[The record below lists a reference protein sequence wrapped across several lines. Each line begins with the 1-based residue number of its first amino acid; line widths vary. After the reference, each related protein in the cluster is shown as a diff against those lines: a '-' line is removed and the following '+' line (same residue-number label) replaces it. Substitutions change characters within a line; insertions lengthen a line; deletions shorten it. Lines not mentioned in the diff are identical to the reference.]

1 MTSVKNSE
9 AYDEVEDL
17 VDLRSVWFG
26 LRRRAALFVGV
37 TSSIVAAVAAYAVFS
52 TELYTSETSIMI
64 QPKTQV
70 FAYGSEVLG
79 QSAADPT
86 MVDTEVE
93 LLRSRAMAIRV
104 YNRLNAPNLVG
115 VTSPAAG
122 EPAEGEDFF
131 GRRLA
136 DIAADLADIQ
146 TNRSAATEP
155 PGESNTAA
163 PEPAESDG
171 EPGAAEEPP
180 LLAAVQP
187 VVESPLLL
195 NNQSPVRGGT
205 IDSGEIQNLMNN
217 LEIQRISTTFLIK
230 IRHSHPS
237 PQAAADIANAYAE
250 EYILQQLEAQYGELR
265 QANQWI
271 DARLRTLRE
280 EVRQADAAAARYR
293 AEQGLIDVTG
303 ESFSEKAATGIA
315 TELATARTRLASA
328 QSRFDT
334 VQNLI
339 ASGASFDAISEIIA
353 SPIIAELRTEQV
365 ALNRKLAELKVRY
378 GDRHPEVLKT
388 REEYTELTRQLNR
401 ERRRIVDSLRAEVN
415 FAQAQVSSLENNFSD
430 ARNTLASNNEALVRL
445 MELERD
451 SEATRGV
458 YEALLNRQKEL
469 NERDQLANANARIIA
484 RAVPS
489 EKPSKPKKPLVL
501 AGGLMLGL
509 LVAGASAFVAES
521 MDTRIRNTQDV
532 RREFGPNAPVVLVP
546 RIQSRLLFRNRR
558 CDDVVRQYVQDEPD
572 SLFAES
578 LRDLKMYL
586 KLAERDLTQAP
597 TIAFTSV
604 FRGEGTTTT
613 AFAFASLLASSGSD
627 VAYIE
632 YPSRASHFFKK
643 SDTRPDFRES
653 ETLRLGRAASGGHT
667 DGGTIFAAGEGDDAQ
682 VQTMG
687 DRVRDIRND
696 LVKARSGSEG
706 RELTVADHRMV
717 AGRSVCG
724 VDLMEMDSDSVSF
737 EDFEVSVFDSMVE
750 NVRSDFDYVII
761 DAPSVL
767 AKNEGSVIASAA
779 DFTVLVMEWCSTSR
793 GAARAATQRLLDMR
807 ATMLSFVVNK
817 VDEKQRFYFRPEDRQ
832 FFFRRPY

>member
-9 AYDEVEDL
+9 SYDDVEDL

-26 LRRRAALFVGV
+26 LRRRAALFVGI
-37 TSSIVAAVAAYAVFS
+37 TSSIIAAVAAYAVFS
-52 TELYTSETSIMI
+52 TELYTAETSIMI

-104 YNRLNAPNLVG
+104 YNRLNSPNSAG
-115 VTSPAAG
+115 MTSPV
-122 EPAEGEDFF
+122 AEESADGEDFF

-136 DIAADLADIQ
+136 DIAADLADLQ
-146 TNRSAATEP
+146 TKRSIATPRSDEAAE
-155 PGESNTAA
+155 
-163 PEPAESDG
+163 G
-171 EPGAAEEPP
+171 EPGAEETAAESGAADEPP
-180 LLAAVQP
+180 LIAAVQP

-195 NNQSPVRGGT
+195 NNQAPVRGGV

-217 LEIQRISTTFLIK
+217 LEIQRVSTTFLIK
-230 IRHSHPS
+230 IRHNHPS

-271 DARLRTLRE
+271 DARLRSLRE
-280 EVRQADAAAARYR
+280 EVRQADAAAAQYR
-293 AEQGLIDVTG
+293 AEQGLINVTG

-315 TELATARTRLASA
+315 TELATARTNLASA
-328 QSRFDT
+328 QSRYET
-334 VQNLI
+334 VQSLI
-339 ASGASFDAISEIIA
+339 SSGASFDSISEIIA
-353 SPIIAELRTEQV
+353 STIIAELRTQQV
-365 ALNRKLAELKVRY
+365 TLDRKLAELKVRY
-378 GDRHPEVLKT
+378 GNRHPEVLKT
-388 REEYTELTRQLNR
+388 REEYGELTRQINR
-401 ERRRIVDSLRAEVN
+401 EKRRVVDNLRAEVD
-415 FAQAQVSSLENNFSD
+415 FAEAQVSSLERNFTD
-430 ARNTLASNNEALVRL
+430 AQGILASNNEALVTL

-484 RAVPS
+484 RAVPP
-489 EKPSKPKKPLVL
+489 EKPSKPQKPLVL
-501 AGGLMLGL
+501 AGGLVLGL

-586 KLAERDLTQAP
+586 KLAERDLTQPP

-613 AFAFASLLASSGSD
+613 AFAFASLLAASGKD

-632 YPSRASHFFKK
+632 YPSRASHFFRKTDVR
-643 SDTRPDFRES
+643 SDFREP
-653 ETLRLGRAASGGHT
+653 ETLRLERAHAGGNI
-667 DGGTIFAAGEGDDAQ
+667 DSAEIFAAGEGDDAQ
-682 VQTMG
+682 AQTMG

-696 LVKARSGSEG
+696 LVKARGG
-706 RELTVADHRMV
+706 RELTVSDHHMV
-717 AGRSVCG
+717 AGRTVCG
-724 VDLMEMDSDSVSF
+724 VDLMEMDTDSVSF
-737 EDFEVSVFDSMVE
+737 EDFEISVFDSMVE
-750 NVRSDFDYVII
+750 NIRSDFDYVII

-793 GAARAATQRLLDMR
+793 GAARAATQRLVDMR
-807 ATMLSFVVNK
+807 ATMLSFVVTK

>member
-1 MTSVKNSE
+1 MTSLKNTES
-9 AYDEVEDL
+9 YDDVEDL

-37 TSSIVAAVAAYAVFS
+37 TASIIAAVAAYVVFS
-52 TELYTSETSIMI
+52 TELYTAETSIMI

-104 YNRLNAPNLVG
+104 YNRLNSPNPARA
-115 VTSPAAG
+115 TSPAA
-122 EPAEGEDFF
+122 EETPAGEDFF

-136 DIAADLADIQ
+136 DIAADLADLQ
-146 TNRSAATEP
+146 TKQS
-155 PGESNTAA
+155 GAA
-163 PEPAESDG
+163 PSSD
-171 EPGAAEEPP
+171 EAAADGDTADEPP
-180 LLAAVQP
+180 LIAAVQP

-195 NNQSPVRGGT
+195 NNQAPVRGGSV
-205 IDSGEIQNLMNN
+205 DSSEIRSLMSN
-217 LEIQRISTTFLIK
+217 LEIQRVGNTFLIK

-271 DARLRTLRE
+271 DARLATLRE

-315 TELATARTRLASA
+315 TELATARTKLASA
-328 QSRFDT
+328 QSRYET
-334 VQNLI
+334 VQSLI
-339 ASGASFDAISEIIA
+339 TSGASFDSISEIIA
-353 SPIIAELRTEQV
+353 SPIIAELRTQQV
-365 ALNRKLAELKVRY
+365 TLDRKLAELKVRY

-388 REEYTELTRQLNR
+388 REEYTELTRQINR
-401 ERRRIVDSLRAEVN
+401 EKRRVVDNLRAEVD
-415 FAQAQVSSLENNFSD
+415 FAEAQVLSLEKNFTD
-430 ARNTLASNNEALVRL
+430 AQGVLASNNEALVTL

-484 RAVPS
+484 RAVPPES
-489 EKPSKPKKPLVL
+489 PSKPQKPLVL
-501 AGGLMLGL
+501 AGGLILGL

-578 LRDLKMYL
+578 MRDLKMYL
-586 KLAERDLTQAP
+586 KLAERDLTQPP

-613 AFAFASLLASSGSD
+613 AFAFASLLASSGKD

-643 SDTRPDFRES
+643 TDARSDFREP
-653 ETLRLGRAASGGHT
+653 ETLRLERTHAGG
-667 DGGTIFAAGEGDDAQ
+667 DVDSAEIFAAGEGDGAQ
-682 VQTMG
+682 ARTMG
-687 DRVRDIRND
+687 DRVHDIRRD
-696 LVKARSGSEG
+696 LVKARAGG
-706 RELTVADHRMV
+706 RELTVSDHQMV
-717 AGRSVCG
+717 TGRTVCG

-737 EDFEVSVFDSMVE
+737 EDFEISVFDSMVE
-750 NVRSDFDYVII
+750 NIRSDFDYVII

-793 GAARAATQRLLDMR
+793 SAARAATQRLVDMR
-807 ATMLSFVVNK
+807 ATMLSFAVTK